1 MKTNEREERI
11 LAILKQQQFAS
22 VRQLAATLYISPS
35 SIRRD
40 LTRLERAGLVERSYG
55 GVILRGNLHTAAP
68 FLIRSE
74 QNRQCKKEI
83 AARAAAL
90 LHDHM
95 TVLIDDSTT
104 AYFLLEH
111 LTAHTG
117 ISVITNN
124 LVTALHEIELSLS
137 TYMIGGTST
146 NRSTVMCGSYALGM
160 LDQIYADICFFSSFA
175 LSDDGEI
182 SDCTEEANTVR
193 KKMLS
198 RAGTRVFLCDSS
210 KFHTHAAHRLCSLR
224 EVEYVFSDQ
233 PVPGWEPDDEPPS
246 PRQARR

>member
-22 VRQLAATLYISPS
+22 VRQLSQTLYISPS

-55 GVILRGNLHTAAP
+55 GVILRGSLRTAAP

-83 AARAAAL
+83 AAKASAL
-90 LHDHM
+90 LRDHM
-95 TVLIDDSTT
+95 TVMIDDSTT
-104 AYFLLEH
+104 AFFLLEH
-111 LTAHTG
+111 LAARTG

-124 LVTALHEIELSLS
+124 LVTALHAIELSLS

-160 LDQIYADICFFSSFA
+160 LDQMYADICFFSSFA
-175 LSDDGEI
+175 VSDDGEI

-198 RAGTRVFLCDSS
+198 RAGTRVFLCDST
-210 KFHTHAAHRLCSLR
+210 KFHTHAAHRLCNVR
-224 EVEYVFSDQ
+224 EVEHVFSDQ
-233 PVPGWEPDDEPPS
+233 PVPGWEPDAAS
-246 PRQARR
+246 GTPRQILR